1 MTTDTNTGTCM
12 IFWFVGLSVA
22 AVGKTAGE
30 VVKEVRRQFR

>member
-1 MTTDTNTGTCM
+1 
-12 IFWFVGLSVA
+12 VGLSVA

>member
-1 MTTDTNTGTCM
+1 MAIDTTTATMM

-22 AVGKTAGE
+22 AVGKTAAE